1 MEEERK
7 TSLDVAS
14 DSVKKALEQMRED
27 AEDNPLLPQH
37 MLYIRMIAELMPTAV
52 IMLGAINDKISVLT
66 DINLASLS
74 SEELTEDEDEE
85 EFNEEVEEE

>member
-27 AEDNPLLPQH
+27 VEDNPLLPQH

-52 IMLGAINDKISVLT
+52 IMLGAINDKLSVLT

-74 SEELTEDEDEE
+74 SEELTEDKDEE
-85 EFNEEVEEE
+85 EFNEEVEEK

>member
-1 MEEERK
+1 MEEDRK

-27 AEDNPLLPQH
+27 VEDNPLLPQY

-52 IMLGAINDKISVLT
+52 IMLGAINDKLSVLT
-66 DINLASLS
+66 DINLASFS
-74 SEELTEDEDEE
+74 SEELTEDEN
-85 EFNEEVEEE
+85 NEEVEEE

>member
-27 AEDNPLLPQH
+27 VEDNPLLPQY
-37 MLYIRMIAELMPTAV
+37 MLQIRMIAELMPTAV
-52 IMLGAINDKISVLT
+52 IMLGAINDKLSVLT

-74 SEELTEDEDEE
+74 SEELTEDEND
-85 EFNEEVEEE
+85 EEVEEE